1 MEKREPREKA
11 EELIDKFL
19 KPIVHLHQYPI
30 CFEAAKECAL
40 ISVREIINSN
50 PHSNPFNTQ
59 GYSTIVYWLEVEY
72 EIINI

>member
-40 ISVREIINSN
+40 ISVREIIKFK
-50 PHSNPFNTQ
+50 PT
-59 GYSTIVYWLEVEY
+59 
-72 EIINI
+72 